1 MLAERQL
8 GDIRGKPVEGRRAS
22 AARDAPEPRRGLA
35 EGTCSR
41 NDVVS
46 VLHSMATP
54 SNVAVADVGAC
65 HVQPAKAGTPASTA
79 SARDGRAL

>member
-41 NDVVS
+41 
-46 VLHSMATP
+46 
-54 SNVAVADVGAC
+54 
-65 HVQPAKAGTPASTA
+65 
-79 SARDGRAL
+79 